1 MRFLPL
7 ASVLLAI
14 LGWASMGASMYV
26 YSIRSTLWPTWV
38 LCAIAFALGIY
49 SFAKVRPLGIA
60 KGIAATLGVAMSAL
74 FVMNFFTGLSTP
86 KEVGR
91 VAAGDV
97 LPPIALKTEDGK
109 EFALPNGKPA
119 LLVFFRGFW

>member
-14 LGWASMGASMYV
+14 LGWMSMGASMYV
-26 YSIRSTLWPTWV
+26 PAIRSTLWPTWI
-38 LCAIAFALGIY
+38 LCVAALALGLY

-60 KGIAATLGVAMSAL
+60 KGIAATLGVAISAL
-74 FVMNFFTGLSTP
+74 FILNFFTGLSTP
-86 KEVGR
+86 REAGR
-91 VAAGDV
+91 VAVGDS
-97 LPPIALKTEDGK
+97 LPPITVKTEDGK
-109 EFALPNGKPA
+109 ELTIPNGKPA